1 MKRFWT
7 VSLLVSL
14 LAVATAGP
22 VLAKAGDPNAY
33 VPGKFAVGAAPKGIA
48 VGGTGTLGVAVNSGA
63 NSVTLFNTCA
73 PKSCQPDPNSA
84 VTVPVGK
91 QPSDVAIWSDPTQ
104 GGVARAYVTNSGDGT
119 MTIIPVSV
127 YSVQVAS
134 SPTSFKVGGEPTGV
148 AVSTDGRWV
157 YISDKTSNTLI
168 FYDTVGQGIAATVP
182 VGAGPWGVAVSA
194 DGATAYVANNGAG
207 TVSVVNTTTRQVVAT
222 IPVGLAPGDLALA
235 PSGKSLYVANNGS
248 GSISVI
254 DSAANKVIKTVPV
267 GNQPWGVAAT
277 GSAVFV
283 ANYGSGTV
291 SVIDAAS
298 LNLVATIKSGANPF
312 GVGVNGQQS
321 VFVSNSGSNNLSNID
336 QLADVPAVN
345 WTSSKSAKS
354 VTGSVPFMPAV
365 TYSMVATKGSTSK
378 KGSCSTSSSG
388 SSVVCK
394 VTLSKGTWHVS
405 ILTRLPWQPV
415 AAGQQNK
422 KFTF

>member
-22 VLAKAGDPNAY
+22 VLANTGDPNAY
-33 VPGKFAVGAAPKGIA
+33 VPSKFAVGAAPKGIA
-48 VGGTGTLGVAVNSGA
+48 VGGTSNLGVAVNSGA

-91 QPSDVAIWSDPTQ
+91 QPSDVAIWFDPKQ
-104 GGVARAYVTNSGDGT
+104 GDVARAYVTNSGDGT

-148 AVSTDGRWV
+148 AVSADGRWV
-157 YISDKTSNTLI
+157 YISEKTSNSLI
-168 FYDTVGQGIAATVP
+168 VYDTVGQRIDATVP

-222 IPVGLAPGDLALA
+222 IPVGLAPADLAPL
-235 PSGKSLYVANNGS
+235 GKSLYVANNGS

-254 DSAANKVIKTVPV
+254 DSTSNKVIKTVTV
-267 GNQPWGVAAT
+267 GDQPWGVAAT

-298 LNLVATIKSGANPF
+298 LKLVSTIKSGVNPF
-312 GVGVNGQQS
+312 GVGMNGQQT
-321 VFVSNSGSNNLSNID
+321 VLVSNSGSNNLSNIA
-336 QLADVPAVN
+336 QRAPVPAVS

-378 KGSCSTSSSG
+378 KGSCSTSISG

-394 VTLSKGTWHVS
+394 VTLSKGTWRVS